1 MEKESTNTAQLSV
14 VDDIAVLKI
23 GDESFRVKDYKI
35 SSSMH
40 GGTELEVTICMDGGI
55 SVFETSARKEA

>member
-1 MEKESTNTAQLSV
+1 MEKESINTVQLSV
-14 VDDIAVLKI
+14 VDDIAVLEI
-23 GDESFRVKDYKI
+23 GGESFRVKGFKI

-55 SVFETSARKEA
+55 SVFETSAKREA